1 MKGTHISLIK
11 CLVII
16 MILLMIPFGGCKKTK
31 KPVEIKVDEQIGES
45 TKLPKQKPGPLVLSD
60 LSNTSNPKQRKW
72 MDIPYATLSQSQKL
86 DIYLPEKGN
95 GPFPVI
101 ISIHGG
107 GLSEGDK
114 QGLDLKAAIHG
125 LTRDYAVISI
135 NYRLLGEASMP
146 AQINDVK
153 AAIRFIRAH
162 AYTYHLNPMKIALW
176 GGSAGG
182 YLASLAGTA
191 SDIKDFNDSTLGNY
205 RQSDKVQAVVDWYGP
220 ITNLSV
226 MGLKSN
232 YFTTPSTYVSKDD
245 AAFLIQHGR
254 DDKLVSLE
262 QSIVFAQ
269 LLTKTL
275 GNKRV
280 ELTIFEKAGHADPIF
295 FTSNN
300 IEHVLNFLDRHLK

>member
-1 MKGTHISLIK
+1 MKRVYILLMK
-11 CLVII
+11 CLVVL
-16 MILLMIPFGGCKKTK
+16 MLLMISFGGCKKTK
-31 KPVEIKVDEQIGES
+31 KPMEKETFQETTES
-45 TKLPKQKPGPLVLSD
+45 SESPKQKPGPLVLED
-60 LSNTSNPKQRKW
+60 LSNPANPKQRKW
-72 MDIPYATLSQSQKL
+72 MDVPYATLSQSQKL

-146 AQINDVK
+146 AQIKDVK

-191 SDIKDFNDSTLGNY
+191 SDIIDFNDSSLGNY
-205 RQSDKVQAVVDWYGP
+205 HQSDKVQAVVDWYGP

-226 MGLKSN
+226 MGIKSN

-262 QSIVFAQ
+262 QSIAFAQ

-280 ELTIFEKAGHADPIF
+280 ELTIFEKAEHADPIF

-300 IEHVLNFLDRHLK
+300 IEYVLNFLDRHLK